1 MRTPGGILRRQ
12 RTAGRGTDRR
22 RLTFPA
28 RRGNFANLLQL
39 LRNFYT
45 TLRYTVS
52 VTERTG
58 ESSSRSVP
66 PFPMRGEKS
75 GAEENPAAKCLY
87 IAGGRQSAR
96 LFCRTP
102 RPSRG
107 AALCS
112 GRESGAFPV
121 FFCRKRGGAAQKG
134 SFLLTFPVKKYMMD
148 TRSRI

>member
-102 RPSRG
+102 RPPRG
-107 AALCS
+107 AALRA
-112 GRESGAFPV
+112 GRERRARSPSFFDEKGEARRKKAAF
-121 FFCRKRGGAAQKG
+121 C
-134 SFLLTFPVKKYMMD
+134 
-148 TRSRI
+148 